1 MLPLEM
7 LLDGAAS
14 IHVCVLLL
22 LLLLWDKAFHAIA
35 KAIPTAFPAEFEFAS
50 TLDHAA

>member
-14 IHVCVLLL
+14 IHVRVLL

-35 KAIPTAFPAEFEFAS
+35 KAIPTAFPAEFAS